1 MPRGQK
7 LPPQG
12 HMVGGGFQLKTE
24 DFRKR
29 TEQAS
34 SIFYGKGEGKEVR
47 GGKRVFIITI

>member
-12 HMVGGGFQLKTE
+12 HMVGGGFQLKT

-34 SIFYGKGEGKEVR
+34 SIFYGKGEG
-47 GGKRVFIITI
+47 